1 MRNAHRLA
9 VVMLLVMSAGCSRWW
24 QRDARV
30 ARPPAAVSQ
39 EVKTAPADQPADATF
54 DLVIA
59 NGLVFDG
66 SGVAPRVTDV
76 GIRGDR
82 IVALG
87 ELEDQPALRLV
98 DAGGLAVAPG
108 FINVLSWATESL
120 IVDGRGMSDIAQGV
134 TLEIFGEG
142 WSMGPLNDSM
152 KADALKAQSD
162 FRYAIEWT
170 SLGSYLDWLVAKGVS
185 PNVASFVGAVTVRI
199 HELGEANRAPSAD
212 ELVRMQGL
220 VDTAMREG
228 ALGVGASLIY
238 APAFFAKTD
247 ELIAL
252 AQTAAQSGGGY
263 VAHLRSEAGRFL
275 EALDEHITIARA
287 SGQRA
292 EVYHLKAAGERNWPK
307 MAQAIA
313 KIEAARA
320 EGLSISANMYAY
332 TAGATGL
339 DAAMPPW
346 VQEGGIDAWVKRLG
360 DPSIRARVLAEMRAP
375 DDSWESLYREAG
387 SPDRLLL
394 IGFNKPALKP
404 FTGKTLAEVAKLRG
418 TSPEDTIIDL
428 VIEDHSRVDTVYFLM
443 SEDNVELGMK
453 QPWVSFGS
461 DAEASAPEG
470 VFLKRSTHPRA
481 YGNFARVLGH
491 YVRDR
496 GTLGLS
502 EAIRRMTRLPAEN
515 WKLRERGC
523 IDPGCFADVVVFDS
537 AAVRDHATF
546 AEPKQLSTG
555 VTHVWVN
562 GTQVLRDGV
571 HTGATPGRVVRGPG
585 WCGWTAGGCANPAR

>member
-1 MRNAHRLA
+1 MRNARWVAL
-9 VVMLLVMSAGCSRWW
+9 VPLLCVSAGCAQWW
-24 QRDARV
+24 QRDAAQPP
-30 ARPPAAVSQ
+30 ARRSTAAAVSPAP
-39 EVKTAPADQPADATF
+39 TARPAAQPF

-66 SGVAPRVTDV
+66 TGKEPRVTDV

-82 IVALG
+82 VAALG
-87 ELEDQPALRLV
+87 ELDDEPALRIV
-98 DAGGLAVAPG
+98 DARGLAVAPG
-108 FINVLSWATESL
+108 FINVLSWANESL
-120 IVDGRGMSDIAQGV
+120 IVDGRGVSDIAQGV

-142 WSMGPLNDSM
+142 WSMGPFNDQM
-152 KADALKAQSD
+152 KANAIKEQSD

-170 SLGSYLDWLVAKGVS
+170 TLGGYLDWLVAKGVS

-199 HELGEANRAPSAD
+199 HELGEADRAPSAG
-212 ELVRMQGL
+212 ELARMQAL
-220 VDTAMREG
+220 VDSAMREG

-252 AQTAAQSGGGY
+252 ASTAAQSGGGY

-275 EALDEHITIARA
+275 EALDEHIAIARA
-287 SGQRA
+287 TGQRA

-320 EGLSISANMYAY
+320 EGLEVSANMYAY

-346 VQEGGIDAWVKRLG
+346 VQEGGIDAWARRLQ
-360 DPSIRARVLAEMRAP
+360 DPAIRARVLAEMRAP

-387 SPDRLLL
+387 SPDRVMLV
-394 IGFNKPALKP
+394 GFNKPALKP
-404 FTGKTLAEVAKLRG
+404 LTGKTLAEVAKLRG

-443 SEDNVELGMK
+443 SEDNVELGIK

-461 DAEASAPEG
+461 DAGAYAPEG
-470 VFLKRSTHPRA
+470 VFLERSTHPRA

-491 YVRDR
+491 YSRDR
-496 GTLGLS
+496 GVLSLS

-546 AEPKQLSTG
+546 ARPHQLSTG

-562 GTQVLRDGV
+562 GTQVLREGV
-571 HTGATPGRVVRGPG
+571 HTGAKPGRVVRGPG
-585 WCGWTAGGCANPAR
+585 WCGWTEGGCALPAR